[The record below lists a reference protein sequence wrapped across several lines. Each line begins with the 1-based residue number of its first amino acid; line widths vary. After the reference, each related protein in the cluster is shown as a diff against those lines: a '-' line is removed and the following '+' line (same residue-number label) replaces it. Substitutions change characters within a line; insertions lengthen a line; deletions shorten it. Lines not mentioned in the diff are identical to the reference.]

1 MLAQTSLLMLLSC
14 FVHAHH
20 LTNKTVKDWASR
32 VEDYLVEL
40 AEEGLRTK
48 ELQKLYDRA
57 SYVKEHRNG
66 TATVEAVK
74 EKLGGY
80 FSKKEKAAKVL
91 ISLCN
96 KPR

>member
-1 MLAQTSLLMLLSC
+1 MLTQTLLLLLLSC
-14 FVHAHH
+14 FVRSHH
-20 LTNKTVKDWASR
+20 LTEKTVKDWALK

-48 ELQKLYDRA
+48 ELQKLYDTA

-80 FSKKEKAAKVL
+80 FSKKEKAAKVFVVY
-91 ISLCN
+91 
-96 KPR
+96 